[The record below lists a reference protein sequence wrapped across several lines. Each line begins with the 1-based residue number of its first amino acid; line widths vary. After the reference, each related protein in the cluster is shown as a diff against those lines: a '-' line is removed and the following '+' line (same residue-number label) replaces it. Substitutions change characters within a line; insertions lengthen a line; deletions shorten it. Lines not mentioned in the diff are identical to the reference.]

1 MSEKL
6 YSLPEIEQM
15 TGIHV
20 GTLRRAANH
29 GKLPAQRTGKDQCA
43 LTPFLVRQKDLDAYL
58 KKRRAKD
65 FKFSV
70 YDGGKKGRKKKK
82 SAPSRAQINDAVKR
96 YLNQGNKIERRQPEV
111 EPTTFNPAFLDDSEP
126 TIIDEISGDLADQS

>member
-6 YSLPEIEQM
+6 YTLPEIEQM
-15 TGIHV
+15 TGIHI

-29 GKLPAQRTGKDQCA
+29 GKLPAQRMGKDQRA

-58 KKRRAKD
+58 EKRRAKE
-65 FKFSV
+65 FKFNIFN
-70 YDGGKKGRKKKK
+70 GGKKGRIKKRK
-82 SAPSRAQINDAVKR
+82 AATRAQINDAVER
-96 YLNQGNKIERRQPEV
+96 YLKQGNKIERKQPEV
-111 EPTTFNPAFLDDSEP
+111 EPTTFNPAYFDDSEP

>member
-6 YSLPEIEQM
+6 YTLPEIEQM

-29 GKLPAQRTGKDQCA
+29 GKLPAQRTGKDQRA

-58 KKRRAKD
+58 EKRRAKD

-70 YDGGKKGRKKKK
+70 HDGGKKGRKKKGK
-82 SAPSRAQINDAVKR
+82 PATRAQINDAVER
-96 YLNQGNKIERRQPEV
+96 YLMQGNKIERRQPEV
-111 EPTTFNPAFLDDSEP
+111 EPTTFNPAYFDENKS
-126 TIIDEISGDLADQS
+126 TIINEIGEMNE

>member
-6 YSLPEIEQM
+6 YTLPEIEQM

-29 GKLPAQRTGKDQCA
+29 GKLPAQRTGKDQRA

-58 KKRRAKD
+58 EKRRAKE
-65 FKFSV
+65 FKFNIFN
-70 YDGGKKGRKKKK
+70 GGKKGRKKKN
-82 SAPSRAQINDAVKR
+82 SEPSRAQINDAVMR
-96 YLNQGNKIERRQPEV
+96 YLNQGNKIERKQPEV

>member
-6 YSLPEIEQM
+6 YTLPEIEQM

-29 GKLPAQRTGKDQCA
+29 GKLPAQRTGKDQRA

-58 KKRRAKD
+58 EKRRAKD

-70 YDGGKKGRKKKK
+70 HDGGKKGRKKKGK
-82 SAPSRAQINDAVKR
+82 PATRAQINDAVER
-96 YLNQGNKIERRQPEV
+96 YLMQGNKIERRQPEV
-111 EPTTFNPAFLDDSEP
+111 EPTTFNPAYFDENES
-126 TIIDEISGDLADQS
+126 TIINEIGEMNE

>member
-6 YSLPEIEQM
+6 YTLPEIEQM

-29 GKLPAQRTGKDQCA
+29 GKLPAQRMGKDQRA

-58 KKRRAKD
+58 EKRRAKD

-70 YDGGKKGRKKKK
+70 HDGGKKGRKKKGK
-82 SAPSRAQINDAVKR
+82 PATRAQINDAVER
-96 YLNQGNKIERRQPEV
+96 YLMQGNKIERKQPEV

-126 TIIDEISGDLADQS
+126 TILDEIHGDLADQS

>member
-6 YSLPEIEQM
+6 YTLPEIEQI
-15 TGIHV
+15 TGIHI

-29 GKLPAQRTGKDQCA
+29 GKLPAQRTGKDQRA

-58 KKRRAKD
+58 EKRRAKE
-65 FKFSV
+65 FKFNIFN
-70 YDGGKKGRKKKK
+70 GGKKGRKKKK
-82 SAPSRAQINDAVKR
+82 SAPNRAQINDAVKR

-126 TIIDEISGDLADQS
+126 TILDEIHGDLADQS

>member
-6 YSLPEIEQM
+6 YTLPEIEQM

-29 GKLPAQRTGKDQCA
+29 GKLPAQRTGKDQRA

-58 KKRRAKD
+58 EKRRAKE
-65 FKFSV
+65 FKFNIFN
-70 YDGGKKGRKKKK
+70 GGKKGRKKKK
-82 SAPSRAQINDAVKR
+82 SAPNRAQINDAVKR

-126 TIIDEISGDLADQS
+126 TILDEIHGDLADQS

>member
-6 YSLPEIEQM
+6 YTLPEIEQM

-29 GKLPAQRTGKDQCA
+29 GKLPAQRTGKDQRA

-58 KKRRAKD
+58 EKRRAKE
-65 FKFSV
+65 FKFNIFN
-70 YDGGKKGRKKKK
+70 GGKKGRKKKGK
-82 SAPSRAQINDAVKR
+82 PATRAQINDAVER
-96 YLNQGNKIERRQPEV
+96 DLMQGNKLDRRQPEV

-126 TIIDEISGDLADQS
+126 TILDEIHGDLADQS

>member
-6 YSLPEIEQM
+6 YTLPEIEQM

-29 GKLPAQRTGKDQCA
+29 GKLPAQRTGKDQRA
-43 LTPFLVRQKDLDAYL
+43 LTPCLVRQKDLDAYL
-58 KKRRAKD
+58 EKRRAKE
-65 FKFSV
+65 FKFNIFN
-70 YDGGKKGRKKKK
+70 GGKKGRKKKK
-82 SAPSRAQINDAVKR
+82 SAPNRAQINDAVKR
-96 YLNQGNKIERRQPEV
+96 YLKQGNKIERRQPEV